1 MDACRSTIHTRFG
14 NDPQTSDS
22 YCRMINERRFDALQ
36 KFLDDIDPKQIVVG
50 GKTDRKDLYIAPT
63 VVGPVASSGHPLM
76 EQEIFGPILPIVPV
90 EDMNEAIHI
99 VNSKDTPLALYI
111 FTDDKATR
119 NKSKYSR
126 CLTALLL
133 VRVANTHIAIS
144 LERNPIWWR
153 RGQ

>member
-1 MDACRSTIHTRFG
+1 MSEFIEACRTTVHKRFG
-14 NDPQTSDS
+14 DDPQTSDS

-36 KFLDDIDPKQIVVG
+36 KFLDEVDPKQIVVG

-90 EDMNEAIHI
+90 KDMDEAIHI

-119 NKSKYSR
+119 NKS
-126 CLTALLL
+126 T
-133 VRVANTHIAIS
+133 
-144 LERNPIWWR
+144 
-153 RGQ
+153 